1 MIAAGHSGN
10 ETRTQ
15 PTGSLLF
22 RLLAPCAIPAPAA
35 VLLISLLIAGSGD
48 LLTLAAATKDPLR
61 LTFQELSEAVITTMT
76 HSGI

>member
-22 RLLAPCAIPAPAA
+22 RLLAPCAISATAA
-35 VLLISLLIAGSGD
+35 VLLIALLIAGSGD
-48 LLTLAAATKDPLR
+48 LLTLAAATKESAASIL
-61 LTFQELSEAVITTMT
+61 QELSEAVITA
-76 HSGI
+76 